1 MFIFN
6 MTCSVLM
13 YIIAA
18 DLYFFSS
25 NSGDGPITL
34 HLISLALAIGAA
46 AYGSYFFHQAL
57 ISFLAKV
64 QIKQVFEFPE
74 EEEEE
79 EEEEENV

>member
-18 DLYFFSS
+18 DIHFAFSDS
-25 NSGDGPITL
+25 SSIIL
-34 HLISLALAIGAA
+34 HIASFAFTVGAT
-46 AYGSYFFHQAL
+46 AYGSYFFHKAL

-79 EEEEENV
+79 EEEDV